1 MIECGKD
8 VVIFEVEKLS
18 VIFDDVEAVK
28 AKTKILMNSDG
39 VYYVY
44 LKPYEF
50 DETKSRT
57 LEKKDGTKIII
68 HGDGETLDDHEWSNI
83 SHNENI
89 TEVRLSGIL
98 SHLKTQGFNVD
109 DFEYGNE
116 SVRNDSAFTYAAK
129 LLKEGKNTN
138 QVWADLFNREKVY
151 EHPMDIPSL
160 SKVFELALKESGIE
174 ESEKPIRLP
183 SSFLEWHDYL
193 IIYVRRNYNYNELSN
208 TFYFDLNDEHIHVMM
223 QVYTKSFT
231 KYIMDIL
238 KLHGLEPKLEFI
250 SDININIKDIK
261 PDLYDKIIS
270 FHCDVIAVEDKMTV
284 TTKADFIC
292 DRCQSAKTETC
303 DEHRKI
309 GNVLCSSCDG
319 KMGEYRI
326 LESEY
331 VQILWLSEFI
341 TESKHGKPNVFKA
354 KLYGDF
360 VGESFVGQKKIIV
373 GQFRQEKKAKTKYN
387 EPFIDIV
394 CVISL
399 DDDEVL
405 LPSGEEIEEWKE
417 RVKEEDFLTELTK
430 SAYTTLGNVEAK
442 KTVLL
447 SSVSAPATSKKINN
461 IAVFLLGDPGTS
473 KSTIMKE
480 TMNITQKCIFTTGK
494 GNTAAGLTGGMDRV
508 TSNSPLVFLPG
519 ALTIANEGTAIIDEI
534 DKMNPHD
541 REALL
546 TAMAEG
552 FVPINK
558 VGMHGTL
565 PTNTTIL
572 AAANPK
578 SGRWKDLPIL
588 DQINLTEP
596 LLSRFAIIWL
606 IRDQVDEYRDADIA
620 KHILKEMSTNTENII
635 DAEKIKK
642 FINYVKMTYVPEL
655 TDEAKK
661 HISEYYVRIRG
672 FSKKQNKIPIDPRK
686 IEDLAKLTMAHAR
699 IHMRDKADKKD
710 AKAICDIF
718 EESLKSFGID
728 PNDGNVMETFKT
740 RKQVNKEDFVSD
752 CLQRLGANDETFT
765 EEDFMIDVGNGLYYN
780 RDQAEVVFQKCV
792 NKGRISKNPDD
803 TYRL

>member
-1 MIECGKD
+1 MIQCGKD
-8 VVIFEVEKLS
+8 VVVFEVEKLS

-28 AKTKILMNSDG
+28 AKTKILTDSVG
-39 VYYVY
+39 VFYVC

-50 DETKSRT
+50 DETRSRT

-68 HGDGETLDDHEWSNI
+68 HGDGETLDDHEWSNV
-83 SHNENI
+83 SNNENI

-98 SHLKTQGFNVD
+98 NHLKTQGFNVD
-109 DFEYGNE
+109 DFEYGND
-116 SVRNDSAFTYAAK
+116 SVRKDSAFIYAVK

-138 QVWADLFNREKVY
+138 QVWVDLFRREKVY
-151 EHPMDIPSL
+151 EHPMDIPLL
-160 SKVFELALKESGIE
+160 SKMFELALKESGVVK
-174 ESEKPIRLP
+174 SEKPKKLP
-183 SSFLEWHDYL
+183 RSFQEWHDYL
-193 IIYVRRNYNYNELSN
+193 IIYVRCNYNYNQLSN
-208 TFYFDLNDEHIHVMM
+208 TFYFDLNDEYIHVMI
-223 QVYTKSFT
+223 QAYTRSFT

-238 KLHGLEPKLEFI
+238 KLYGLEPKLEFI
-250 SDININIKDIK
+250 SDTNINIKDIE
-261 PDLYDKIIS
+261 PNLYDKIIS
-270 FHCDVIAVEDKMTV
+270 FHCDVIAVEDRMTV
-284 TTKADFIC
+284 TTKADFMC
-292 DRCQSAKTETC
+292 DKCQASKTVTC
-303 DEHRKI
+303 DEHRRLDS
-309 GNVLCSSCDG
+309 VLCNTCDT
-319 KMGEYRI
+319 KMREYRI

-341 TESKHGKPNVFKA
+341 TESRHGKPNVFKA

-360 VGESFVGQKKIIV
+360 VGEAFVGQKKIIV

-394 CVISL
+394 CIISL
-399 DDDEVL
+399 DEEETL
-405 LPSGEEIEEWKE
+405 LPTEDEIEKWKE
-417 RVKEEDFLTELTK
+417 LVKEKDFLTELTK
-430 SAYTTLGNVEAK
+430 SAYTTLGNTEAK

-447 SSVSAPATSKKINN
+447 SSVSAPETSKKINN

-606 IRDQVDEYRDADIA
+606 IRDEVDEYRDADIA
-620 KHILKEMSTNTENII
+620 KHILKEMSVNTEITV

-661 HISEYYVRIRG
+661 HIAEYYVRIRG

-699 IHMRDKADKKD
+699 IHMRDKADKND

-728 PNDGNVMETFKT
+728 PSDGNVMETFKT
-740 RKQVNKEDFVSD
+740 QKQMNKEDFISD
-752 CLQRLGANDETFT
+752 CLQRLGIDEETFT
-765 EEDFMIDVGNGLYYN
+765 EEDFMVEIANGLYFN
-780 RDQAEVVFQKCV
+780 RDQAKMVFQKCV
-792 NKGRISKNPDD
+792 NSGRISKNSDD